1 LITGAGGFAGSYLAE
16 ECVRR
21 GWSVHGTTRP
31 ANGAHV
37 AGPGITLHSV
47 ELTDAAAVH
56 ALMERVRP
64 EQIYHLAAQPSVQK
78 AWQDPL
84 STLTNNIGAQLQVL
98 TAVREVCPTARAL
111 VVSSSEVYGRID
123 AARDSVD
130 EATPF
135 GPLDPYSVSKVS
147 QEMLAL
153 QHYLAFDMRIVRV
166 RPFNHTGP
174 RQSTGF
180 VAPDFARQIALI
192 EAGLSEP
199 VIRVGNLEAVRDISD
214 VRDVVRAYTLAL
226 CGGEAGTVYNVA
238 SGRGISVSDLLQ
250 SFLALARVM
259 ISVEVDSERLR
270 PIDRPRIVGDATKLR
285 RATGWEPSIPF
296 EQTVRE
302 TLNYWRSR
310 VATGG

>member
-1 LITGAGGFAGSYLAE
+1 
-16 ECVRR
+16 VRR
-21 GWSVHGTTRP
+21 GWRVHGTTRP
-31 ANGAHV
+31 ADGAHT
-37 AGPGITLHSV
+37 AGPGITLHPV
-47 ELTDAAAVH
+47 ELTAAAAVRV
-56 ALMERVRP
+56 LMEQVRP
-64 EQIYHLAAQPSVQK
+64 EQVYHLAAQPSVHK
-78 AWQDPL
+78 AWQDPMG
-84 STLTNNIGAQLQVL
+84 TLTNNIGAQLQVL
-98 TAVREVCPTARAL
+98 TAVHEVCPTARVL

-123 AARDSVD
+123 AARDAVD

-153 QHYLAFDMRIVRV
+153 QYHLAFGMHIVRV

-214 VRDVVRAYTLAL
+214 VRDVVSAYTLAL

-238 SGRGISVSDLLQ
+238 SGRGISMSDLLQ
-250 SFLALARVM
+250 AFLALARVS
-259 ISVEVDSERLR
+259 ITVEVDPERLR
-270 PIDRPRIVGDATKLR
+270 PIDRPRIVGDPTRLR
-285 RATGWEPSIPF
+285 DATGWAPSIPF
-296 EQTVRE
+296 EQTVSD
-302 TLNYWRSR
+302 TLDYWRSK
-310 VATGG
+310 VAAGG